1 MKYQVFIYFTQKQP
15 TLEFQTDNWNAVK
28 LNVLDYKLE
37 GYAGFV
43 RNTDTNSTINFIEIV

>member
-1 MKYQVFIYFTQKQP
+1 MRYQVFIYFTQKQP
-15 TLEFQTDNWNAVK
+15 TLEFQTDNWDAVR

-43 RNTDTNSTINFIEIV
+43 RNTDTNSTLNFIEIV